1 MKLYYP
7 ILGVIFALS
16 LTASATTFV
25 GAVDPTNTTIVKTPA
40 NATVFLENGTNISQ
54 PRTPLLM
61 PSGNT
66 TVDNLTDTNIT
77 GR

>member
-1 MKLYYP
+1 MKRQYA

-25 GAVDPTNTTIVKTPA
+25 GAVDPTNTTVVKTPA
-40 NATVFLENGTNISQ
+40 NATVFLENDTSISQ
-54 PRTPLLM
+54 HRTPLLM
-61 PSGNT
+61 PSGNIT
-66 TVDNLTDTNIT
+66 TGNLTDTNIT